1 MHIGS
6 GSDMEHLGQVCGA
19 MEKAA
24 REIGPSL
31 TLDQR
36 RRRTADRLPRGP
48 RARRHRRLLQALEQ
62 HARSASPTNSAT
74 RSRLE
79 IEPGRYLVAESGYL
93 ITEIRAV
100 KTIGENTFY
109 LVDAGFNNL
118 ARPILYGAYHPMAI
132 CPAASFFA
140 DSATSRLPTPHATS
154 SSAAPCANR
163 ATSSPRTKAASSP
176 TAHCPKPT
184 VGDYLVIGYAGA
196 YGYVMANNYNS
207 KPLVAEVLI
216 ENGQTHLIRA
226 RQTLDDLTRGEVI
239 PK

>member
-24 REIGPSL
+24 LEVGPSL
-31 TLDQR
+31 TSISAGGGLPIDYHEGKEL
-36 RRRTADRLPRGP
+36 ADTGAYYTLWNKTRERLAAAFGHP
-48 RARRHRRLLQALEQ
+48 L
-62 HARSASPTNSAT
+62 S
-74 RSRLE
+74 LE

-100 KTIGENTFY
+100 KTSGENTFY

-132 CPAASFFA
+132 CPAERLEP
-140 DSATSRLPTPHATS
+140 SRPRPRPRATS
-154 SSAAPCANR
+154 SSAAPSANP
-163 ATSSPRTKAASSP
+163 ATSSPKAKAASST
-176 TAHCPKPT
+176 TAPCRKPS

-216 ENGQTHLIRA
+216 ENGKTHLVRA